1 MCESSART
9 EKCSASEEEECRQ
22 TAEYPSSSELRH
34 LTVPAAKCVAE
45 RFYQVQV
52 WLSRQLQS
60 LSFHD
65 PVHTI
70 YDPMEYAAGVYYHFV
85 HRFCQTPKAV
95 LMLGMN
101 PGPWGMAQ
109 TGVPSLLSH
118 FLNSGSRMTSCMQIN
133 HAGQI
138 NCYISFIILSFLT
151 LVSKGIEFHEKVETS
166 CFSCKNILKNYQ

>member
-1 MCESSART
+1 MCEPSART
-9 EKCSASEEEECRQ
+9 EKCSAECRQ
-22 TAEYPSSSELRH
+22 SEYSGSSELRH
-34 LTVPAAKCVAE
+34 LTVPAKSVAE
-45 RFYQVQV
+45 RFFQVQV

-70 YDPMEYAAGVYYHFV
+70 YDPLEYAAGVYYQFV

-109 TGVPSLLSH
+109 TGVQTISYKKLLGSCIYWFRLETKINRVILANKYQWLLLSDIDVFKSLL
-118 FLNSGSRMTSCMQIN
+118 
-133 HAGQI
+133 
-138 NCYISFIILSFLT
+138 II
-151 LVSKGIEFHEKVETS
+151 
-166 CFSCKNILKNYQ
+166 FSIVKIIGKTIRV

>member
-1 MCESSART
+1 MRSTILSNSSFVSCYQDQDMCEPISART
-9 EKCSASEEEECRQ
+9 ENCSAECQ
-22 TAEYPSSSELRH
+22 QLEYSGSSELRH
-34 LTVPAAKCVAE
+34 LTVPANSVAE
-45 RFYQVQV
+45 RFFQVQV

-70 YDPMEYAAGVYYHFV
+70 YDPLEYAAGVYYHFV

-109 TGVPSLLSH
+109 TGVQ
-118 FLNSGSRMTSCMQIN
+118 T
-133 HAGQI
+133 
-138 NCYISFIILSFLT
+138 ISYTKLP
-151 LVSKGIEFHEKVETS
+151 GS
-166 CFSCKNILKNYQ
+166 CFY